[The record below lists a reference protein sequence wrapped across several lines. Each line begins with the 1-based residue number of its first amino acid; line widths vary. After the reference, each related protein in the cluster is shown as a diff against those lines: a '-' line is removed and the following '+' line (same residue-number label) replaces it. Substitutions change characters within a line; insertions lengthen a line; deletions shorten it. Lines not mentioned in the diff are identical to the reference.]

1 MFSLIL
7 VEVTPGR
14 VALRDMVPRY
24 KCRCL
29 IVSSDV
35 VLCKYHRDRRYCRL
49 GITQLLKN
57 EIAYRYV
64 IVVIKE
70 FGLNS
75 SSSLYLSVDKSL
87 QLPLA
92 GLMAKLNERQR

>member
-1 MFSLIL
+1 MNNNDVYVGFYSLIGLSRAANEILKYTLANSQSRQASLSIQLPVLVFFICVFSLIL

-35 VLCKYHRDRRYCRL
+35 VLCK
-49 GITQLLKN
+49 
-57 EIAYRYV
+57 
-64 IVVIKE
+64 
-70 FGLNS
+70 
-75 SSSLYLSVDKSL
+75 
-87 QLPLA
+87 
-92 GLMAKLNERQR
+92 

>member
-1 MFSLIL
+1 MNNNDVYVGFYSLMGLSRAANEILKIYISKSQSRQASLSIQLSVLVFFICVFSLIL

-35 VLCKYHRDRRYCRL
+35 ALCK
-49 GITQLLKN
+49 
-57 EIAYRYV
+57 
-64 IVVIKE
+64 
-70 FGLNS
+70 
-75 SSSLYLSVDKSL
+75 
-87 QLPLA
+87 
-92 GLMAKLNERQR
+92 